1 MQTAVLVVV
10 ALTTVYSFYSPLSE
24 SSLSSNALGL
34 VLFAIGFGFA
44 GIVSYV
50 EYAGRYDF
58 DKAKQDTVVNYF
70 NSASAWVVC
79 YIFWYAF
86 DIYLSQWVET
96 DFGKQNYVAAVVI
109 LGVVVF
115 LAALLTTLLINLFD
129 ANLEAKLQ
137 GTAPADTEH
146 DPLLSDEGSGN
157 NDFSGGDDDDDIVT
171 YKKMLSNSA
180 LMSCIPRDKLL

>member
-10 ALTTVYSFYSPLSE
+10 ALTTVYSFYTPLSE
-24 SSLSSNALGL
+24 SSLSSTALGL
-34 VLFAIGFGFA
+34 VLFAIGFGFS

-58 DKAKQDTVVNYF
+58 EKAKQDTLVNYF
-70 NSASAWVVC
+70 NSVSAWVVC

-96 DFGKQNYVAAVVI
+96 NFGKENYVAAVVI

-115 LAALLTTLLINLFD
+115 SAALLTTLLINFFD

-137 GTAPADTEH
+137 GTAAADTEH
-146 DPLLSDEGSGN
+146 EPLVSDEGSGN
-157 NDFSGGDDDDDIVT
+157 YDGDDDDIVT